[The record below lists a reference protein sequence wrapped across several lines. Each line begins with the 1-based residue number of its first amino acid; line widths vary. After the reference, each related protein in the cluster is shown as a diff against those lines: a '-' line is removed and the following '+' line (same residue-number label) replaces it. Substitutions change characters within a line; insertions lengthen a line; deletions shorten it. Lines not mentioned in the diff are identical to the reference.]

1 MQKLFEEAVFVDKET
16 DELTDCRRVLAYNQT
31 SGRLCVCCFERN
43 YHTLV
48 HLAVGIRNGMRDRL
62 AAFLEL
68 KHEIDCCCRFLV
80 ADDGSIRT
88 GDARKGLITE
98 SWLLE
103 EQEGMGDAVEVL
115 QPVPDITDVTCEHFI
130 LNRSGTAGVVAGS
143 SSRDPDII
151 RVLVVDLSD
160 RRGSS
165 GKEVPVMDV
174 DCQFFDLHPGLQIL
188 DMMWHPDS
196 EHHIGVLT
204 SDSVIRIYNL
214 NEPALPEQIF
224 ELKRGRIGLSI
235 HEDDSWNEPVP
246 ISFRFGQGEGWNRF
260 SIFVLMS
267 NGDLRTLCPIAPFG
281 VQYSSR
287 FLKRLIGNI
296 PRLEE
301 RLKLLSKENAETM
314 NSRDEVEDD
323 GLDDLR
329 EEEGTWLSKAFNLDS
344 QDFSRPVLY
353 SAPHGMGSRAPLLS
367 NPIQIRSN
375 KTEKD
380 TSDDAFPAS
389 GFLTW
394 QIGAS
399 LTGVVLASSGGTIR
413 AGVITSQVEPQWTMN
428 PPQYILRGS
437 NIVAVRSQCCPS
449 ISLSQKQVDSDT
461 SFVLIDEVSL
471 PSGKRDASAPE
482 LGADWI
488 RARGTIGLSLD
499 PSLDMTV
506 VVFQQH
512 YIHSITL
519 PWIPILKDYVL
530 ATEAQ
535 NLSSNADQ
543 PEELPDVLP
552 FPFVEEIKHVELKK
566 SPIISFSIIGDKLS
580 GAAIVTLQSN
590 GAFDIKRIKC
600 GKASISRALEDEID
614 ADSVSTLEQTHDE
627 KISDFINSIYGPV
640 LKVPRKAKTF
650 KFDFTKPMESPE
662 NYRALIDSI
671 QELRSTHI
679 EFGHRVNHIV
689 QERLAYLKDE
699 LQDQLNTMK
708 RLNSMQLEV
717 ERGKGKIE
725 NRKEE
730 LIWMSNNI
738 DDRLKLLAELHWAI
752 PCPLSKAEK
761 EFKSTELP
769 LLESNSVSLAQ
780 EVSMLQSQAIKLRT
794 NGIQQSIAS
803 MDDQLRSLPP
813 GEMRRIREKLTE
825 NDESIRECCRKLEII
840 DKAIQETL

>member
-1 MQKLFEEAVFVDKET
+1 L
-16 DELTDCRRVLAYNQT
+16 
-31 SGRLCVCCFERN
+31 
-43 YHTLV
+43 
-48 HLAVGIRNGMRDRL
+48 
-62 AAFLEL
+62 
-68 KHEIDCCCRFLV
+68 

-103 EQEGMGDAVEVL
+103 EQEGVDDGVEVL

-130 LNRSGTAGVVAGS
+130 LNRSGTAGVIAGS

-151 RVLVVDLSD
+151 RVLVVDITD
-160 RRGSS
+160 RSGSS
-165 GKEVPVMDV
+165 GKEVPVIDV
-174 DCQFFDLHPGLQIL
+174 DRQFFDMHPGLQVL
-188 DMMWHPDS
+188 DVMWHPDS

-224 ELKRGRIGLSI
+224 ELKRGKIGLSI

-246 ISFRFGQGEGWNRF
+246 VSFRFGQGEGWNTF

-287 FLKRLIGNI
+287 FLKRLVCKVPGM
-296 PRLEE
+296 EE
-301 RLKLLSKENAETM
+301 RLKLLSKENAEIT
-314 NSRDEVEDD
+314 NALDEVEED
-323 GLDDLR
+323 GLNDLR
-329 EEEGTWLSKAFNLDS
+329 EEECTWLSKAFDLES
-344 QDFSRPVLY
+344 QGFSRPVLY
-353 SAPHGMGSRAPLLS
+353 SAPHGMGSKTPLLS

-375 KTEKD
+375 KKEEDK
-380 TSDDAFPAS
+380 SDDAFPAC

-399 LTGVVLASSGGTIR
+399 LTGVVLASSDGTIR

-437 NIVAVRSQCCPS
+437 DIVAVRSQCCPS
-449 ISLSQKQVDSDT
+449 ISLSQKQGDSDT

-471 PSGKRDASAPE
+471 PSGKRNASAPD
-482 LGADWI
+482 LGTEWVRSRD
-488 RARGTIGLSLD
+488 TIGLALD

-535 NLSSNADQ
+535 ILSSKVDQ
-543 PEELPDVLP
+543 AEELPDVLP
-552 FPFVEEIKHVELKK
+552 FPFVEEIKHVEFKN

-590 GAFDIKRIKC
+590 GTFDIKRIQC

-614 ADSVSTLEQTHDE
+614 SVSTLEQTHDE
-627 KISDFINSIYGPV
+627 KLSEFINSIYGPI
-640 LKVPRKAKTF
+640 LKLPRKAKTF
-650 KFDFTKPMESPE
+650 KFDFAKPMESPE

-689 QERLAYLKDE
+689 HERLAYLKDE
-699 LQDQLNTMK
+699 LQDQLSTMK
-708 RLNSMQLEV
+708 RLKSMQLEL
-717 ERGKGKIE
+717 ERGKEKIE

-730 LIWMSNNI
+730 LVWMSNNI
-738 DDRLKLLAELHWAI
+738 DDRVKLLAELHWAI

-780 EVSMLQSQAIKLRT
+780 EVSTLQLQATRLRT
-794 NGIQQSIAS
+794 SGIQQSISS
-803 MDDQLRSLPP
+803 MDDQSHSLPP

-825 NDESIRECCRKLEII
+825 NDESIRECCRKLDII